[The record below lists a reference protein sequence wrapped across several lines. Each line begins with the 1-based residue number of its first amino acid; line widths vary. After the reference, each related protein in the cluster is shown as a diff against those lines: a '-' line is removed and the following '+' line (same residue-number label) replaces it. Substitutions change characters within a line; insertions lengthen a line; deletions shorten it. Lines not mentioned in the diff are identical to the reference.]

1 MGHLDTLVGIA
12 LGLLLIVAMKR
23 RRSSY
28 GTRCST
34 LRGRSCA
41 PAIAPSIEASPEA
54 PYGAPP
60 APAPIVA
67 APAPQGERTDRR
79 FPQSPLRGA
88 AVPLAPLPPRGALRA
103 RDALAPLPPLA
114 RKGQSI

>member
-12 LGLLLIVAMKR
+12 VGLLLFVAMKR

-34 LRGRSCA
+34 RSWRSRSPGYA
-41 PAIAPSIEASPEA
+41 PPTEASQVA
-54 PYGAPP
+54 PYEAPP

-67 APAPQGERTDRR
+67 APAPQGERTARPY
-79 FPQSPLRGA
+79 PQSPLRGA
-88 AVPLAPLPPRGALRA
+88 AVPLAPLPPLVALRA